1 MAHIIDLSTYGPQLK
16 KVYDSILSS
25 DPDVSWAVFNY
36 AAGDSQA
43 LKPIAQGAGDLDEF
57 VEEFDDGKVQ
67 YGFVRVDFDNRP
79 KYVLVGWVGEG
90 VPDRTKGYFNAHYST
105 IAKYFPG
112 YHIQI
117 TARSSADLTP
127 QIINQKV
134 IDSSGSK
141 YGGLSKATKVTRAP
155 KYTVASDGAAEED
168 WGSTPQVKQVDG
180 LNKVQTAYKPMKVS
194 IAALRANASE
204 KSAPPKA
211 PASNSGLDNSTASSY
226 KPIGKVD
233 IAALRAAGKD
243 SKFNDD
249 GPPPLQS
256 SYKPIGKVDIAAIRA
271 AASTNKKSEPE
282 PEPEPVSEPV
292 SESESIDSGVDS
304 TPQPSNLKDRLRN
317 FQSAA
322 ASTNDDDESQDEAP
336 KSIKDRI
343 NAYKGSGRLEE
354 MPKRT
359 TNNAVSS
366 RFNPGSAASRGTAPS
381 LPSYQNL
388 GFKKSE
394 PSNPGF
400 LDAASQGGKTPAQ
413 LWAEKHGKVA
423 PAIEPTSEP
432 EVSPYKPVEEP
443 EEEHTSVRDITS
455 QFGSTSIEEDRN
467 ESSASTTSF
476 ADLTSKFAA
485 KNAKDSFSAPPP
497 APAAAPAAEP
507 ESEPEPEP
515 VSEAEF
521 EPKLPQRSVP
531 PAPQVDEDEEV
542 AIPVAVAKEEDLT
555 PPPPARPVEVEEEA
569 SALAPVAE
577 EPSDALTA
585 IVIFD
590 YSKDEDNEI
599 DLVADEKIT
608 EIVKVDEDW
617 WLGTN
622 SQGQSGLFPASY
634 VELTSAEPVSAAEP
648 DTVSSTNFAEPIA
661 AAATPSAV
669 TASSDQPRAV
679 AAYSYTAGED
689 GELSFEEGDLI
700 EDIVFEDEGW
710 WSGVLNGGERGLFP
724 ANYVE
729 LQS

>member
-1 MAHIIDLSTYGPQLK
+1 MAHIIDLSTYGSQLK

-43 LKPIAQGAGDLDEF
+43 LKPVAQGADDLEEF

-67 YGFVRVDFDNRP
+67 YGFARVDFDNRP

-105 IAKYFPG
+105 VAKYFPG

-127 QIINQKV
+127 QIIHQKV

-141 YGGLSKATKVTRAP
+141 YGGLSKAPKVTRAP

-168 WGSTPQVKQVDG
+168 WGSTPEVKQVDG
-180 LNKVQTAYKPMKVS
+180 LNKVQTAYKPMKVN
-194 IAALRANASE
+194 IAALRSNASE

-211 PASNSGLDNSTASSY
+211 PASNSGLDSSTSSSY

-233 IAALRAAGKD
+233 IAALRAAGRE
-243 SKFNDD
+243 SKFKDD

-271 AASTNKKSEPE
+271 AASTNKKPESVEKKPQPASEPA
-282 PEPEPVSEPV
+282 SEPD
-292 SESESIDSGVDS
+292 SIESGVDS
-304 TPQPSNLKDRLRN
+304 TPQPSNLKDRLKN
-317 FQSAA
+317 FQNAA
-322 ASTNDDDESQDEAP
+322 SSTNDDDQDEAP

-359 TNNAVSS
+359 TSNSVSS
-366 RFNPGSAASRGTAPS
+366 RFNPGAATGRGTAPS
-381 LPSYQNL
+381 LPTYNNL

-432 EVSPYKPVEEP
+432 EVSPYKPVEESEEEPEKEP
-443 EEEHTSVRDITS
+443 EEEHTSVREITS
-455 QFGSTSIEEDRN
+455 QFGSSSIEDQSEP
-467 ESSASTTSF
+467 ATSTPSF

-485 KNAKDSFSAPPP
+485 KNAKDSFSVPEPEI
-497 APAAAPAAEP
+497 EP
-507 ESEPEPEP
+507 ESVPEP
-515 VSEAEF
+515 VSAP
-521 EPKLPQRSVP
+521 EPPLPQRSVP
-531 PAPQVDEDEEV
+531 PPPQEILQEEEDKDEDENV
-542 AIPVAVAKEEDLT
+542 AIPVAVAKEEEFT
-555 PPPPARPVEVEEEA
+555 PPPPARPVEVEEPTSA
-569 SALAPVAE
+569 SSATATTT
-577 EPSDALTA
+577 DALTA
-585 IVIFD
+585 VAVFD
-590 YSKDEDNEI
+590 YTKDEDNEI

-622 SQGQSGLFPASY
+622 SQGESGLFPASY
-634 VELTSAEPVSAAEP
+634 VELISSEPEPASASASAP
-648 DTVSSTNFAEPIA
+648 APA
-661 AAATPSAV
+661 PSAPPAPS
-669 TASSDQPRAV
+669 ASSDQPKAV
-679 AAYSYTAGED
+679 AAYSYSAGED
-689 GELSFEEGDLI
+689 GELSFEEGDVI
-700 EDIVFEDEGW
+700 EDIIFEDEGW